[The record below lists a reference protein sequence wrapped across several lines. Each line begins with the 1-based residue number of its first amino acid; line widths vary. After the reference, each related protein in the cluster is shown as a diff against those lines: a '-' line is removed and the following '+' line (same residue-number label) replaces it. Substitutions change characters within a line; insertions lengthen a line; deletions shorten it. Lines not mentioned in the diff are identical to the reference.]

1 MPLGTGMMAGLRRIL
16 QIGIRKPVTH
26 MYPEAPRPV
35 AERFRGGVGMRRD
48 ERTGLS
54 ACVGCGLCETA
65 CPNEVIRID
74 TSEAHDGTRWVER
87 YEFDLGRCIICHLCI
102 EACPVDALQV
112 TRAYKFATGDRT
124 KLVITDTEMMQM
136 WENPDR
142 ALYQD
147 EYDPDPDPFAQKKA
161 FFDEV

>member
-1 MPLGTGMMAGLRRIL
+1 MLAGLRRIIT
-16 QIGIRKPVTH
+16 IGMRKPVTY
-26 MYPEAPRPV
+26 MYPEAPRPI

-74 TSEAHDGTRWVER
+74 TSEANDGTRWVER
-87 YEFDLGRCIICHLCI
+87 YEFDLGRCIVCHLCI

-112 TRAYKFATGDRT
+112 TRAYKFATGNRAQ
-124 KLVITDTEMMQM
+124 LVITDTEMMQL
-136 WENPDR
+136 WENPDQP
-142 ALYQD
+142 LFED
-147 EYDPDPDPFAQKKA
+147 EAADTFARKKA
-161 FFDEV
+161 FFDEAQRSD